1 MYEYNN
7 NKFRSNFEQSSRGK
21 EIKDINIHWI
31 DIQKLA
37 LEDNDNF
44 TKSDFIFY
52 GNRQFRK
59 KWWLLFI
66 PFINFVVIIQGLI
79 YLLTAPIRL
88 NKNNK
93 QLRKL
98 HSNAND
104 IEDVNKQYRIIRN
117 NQGFLGLCMW
127 GKNFEFKRK
136 IILQP
141 VYVRI
146 IRCND
151 ETFVITN
158 QDKKMGL
165 YNSRNG
171 TWILPC
177 TNDNIA
183 IFANDLLIV
192 TNNGTSSQYSF
203 GGYRIIK

>member
-1 MYEYNN
+1 MISCASYDAHLFKIISMYEYNN
-7 NKFRSNFEQSSRGK
+7 IKFRSNFEQSSRGK

-52 GNRQFRK
+52 GNRQLRK
-59 KWWLLFI
+59 KWWFLFI
-66 PFINFVVIIQGLI
+66 PFINLVVIIQGLI

-104 IEDVNKQYRIIRN
+104 IEDVNKLYRIIRN
-117 NQGFLGLCMW
+117 NQGLLGLCMW

-151 ETFVITN
+151 DTFVITN

-165 YNSRNG
+165 YNSMNG

-177 TNDNIA
+177 IM
-183 IFANDLLIV
+183 
-192 TNNGTSSQYSF
+192 
-203 GGYRIIK
+203 II